1 MLRTIYRNGSYLGR
15 HRPMRTLGE
24 RYSSLYLHDTIPPVS
39 LQGAMFSK
47 FLPPFWCSHPKIY
60 FSPEKGLTAQKNR
73 DMLDLLGR
81 SSDRLFLLCESIA
94 KNRMRHFLTPSGQPK
109 MMRKNFMRY
118 GCCLLSWCAILRMKF
133 YSFLGASGAGFFVSG
148 LSWMV
153 MVMQVP
159 GSLSMEKVRRWPYIS
174 WNRR

>member
-24 RYSSLYLHDTIPPVS
+24 RYSSLCLHDTIPPVS

-47 FLPPFWCSHPKIY
+47 FLPPFWCSHPKMC

-94 KNRMRHFLTPSGQPK
+94 KNRMRHFLAPSGQPK
-109 MMRKNFMRY
+109 MMHKNFMRY

-133 YSFLGASGAGFFVSG
+133 YPPETVSISGGFYLLFRIRKFRCSGSASASGTV
-148 LSWMV
+148 L
-153 MVMQVP
+153 P
-159 GSLSMEKVRRWPYIS
+159 GWLPHRV
-174 WNRR
+174 